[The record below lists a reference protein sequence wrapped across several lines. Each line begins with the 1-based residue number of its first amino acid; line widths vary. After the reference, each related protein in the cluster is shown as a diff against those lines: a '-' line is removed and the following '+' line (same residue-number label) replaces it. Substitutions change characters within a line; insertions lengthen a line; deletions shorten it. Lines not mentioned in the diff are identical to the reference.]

1 MSINRGGGGY
11 KGAPLHVSINRGG
24 GGGGLQGG
32 SATCEYK

>member
-24 GGGGLQGG
+24 GGGVTRGLR
-32 SATCEYK
+32 YM